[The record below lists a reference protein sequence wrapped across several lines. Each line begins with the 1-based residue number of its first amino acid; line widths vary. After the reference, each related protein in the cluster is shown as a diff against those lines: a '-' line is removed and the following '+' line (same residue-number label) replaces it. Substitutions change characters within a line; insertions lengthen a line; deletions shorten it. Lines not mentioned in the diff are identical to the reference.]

1 MYHTVLSTSQA
12 QPYLLLSIR
21 KGSRQAV
28 VSLGRKVMFGVSHFP
43 GSAELG
49 GLNEKLNSFDT
60 IP

>member
-1 MYHTVLSTSQA
+1 MYQTVLGTSQA

-21 KGSRQAV
+21 KGSRQWYH
-28 VSLGRKVMFGVSHFP
+28 LVMFGVSHFP

-60 IP
+60 IL